1 MYDWPEARAETDAEW
16 ASLRDA
22 FRAAGV
28 DAPEHL
34 VRRNGDMPPVPG
46 GIRDDDGNVIA
57 PDPATLPPDEFDLPT
72 LWRHPDL
79 LFAQTCW
86 GPMELG
92 LSRHVRVVGQPD
104 YSAFEGGQGELYS
117 SLLLMRSDLPSP
129 LWGGSLGEVERS
141 GGSSAQSDDTP
152 TPDRRSDPPHKR
164 EGKPAL
170 PLDLMQNKR
179 LAYNSDDSMSG
190 VIALTRD
197 LEASGE
203 NIGLFSELVETGGH
217 RSSMIAVAEGRA
229 DVCAVDCR
237 SWALARRLEPASKLL
252 RVVGAT
258 SMRKGLPYISSLRA
272 PDYRLP
278 V

>member
-1 MYDWPEARAETDAEW
+1 MSRFIAALPMYDWPEARAETDAEW
-16 ASLRDA
+16 ARLRDA
-22 FRAAGV
+22 FRAAGI

-34 VRRNGDMPPVPG
+34 VRRNADMPPVPG
-46 GIRDDDGNVIA
+46 GIRDDEGNVIA
-57 PDPATLPPDEFDLPT
+57 PDPATLPPHEFDLPT

-92 LSRHVRVVGQPD
+92 LSRHVQVVGQPD
-104 YSAFEGGQGELYS
+104 YSDFEGGQGELYS
-117 SLLLMRSDLPSP
+117 SLLLMRMDEPPGAS
-129 LWGGSLGEVERS
+129 VEGATHIS
-141 GGSSAQSDDTP
+141 
-152 TPDRRSDPPHKR
+152 
-164 EGKPAL
+164 
-170 PLDLMQNKR
+170 LDLIRNKR

-190 VIALTRD
+190 FIALTRD

-203 NIGLFSELVETGGH
+203 SIDLFSELVETGGH
-217 RSSMIAVAEGRA
+217 RLSMIAVAEGRA

-237 SWALARRLEPASKLL
+237 SWALARRFEPAVAGL
-252 RVVGAT
+252 RVVGRT
-258 SMRKGLPYISSLRA
+258 GLRKGLPYIASLRA